1 METVTFKLQGDIIE
15 KMDNLLKPL
24 NFSNRTEFI
33 RESIREKLNSIEKD
47 FVLMEIMRF
56 KGSSKESISD
66 EKLHLIRDEV
76 ARKYAKKL
84 KVKLD

>member
-1 METVTFKLQGDIIE
+1 
-15 KMDNLLKPL
+15 
-24 NFSNRTEFI
+24 
-33 RESIREKLNSIEKD
+33 
-47 FVLMEIMRF
+47 MEIMRF